1 MCPVILI
8 PSSHI
13 LKKYNPEQWKTT
25 AQGEAT
31 SPKGLKKKHED
42 HEKPIEA
49 L

>member
-1 MCPVILI
+1 MYPVILI
-8 PSSHI
+8 PSNCI
-13 LKKYNPEQWKTT
+13 LKNNPEQWKTT

-31 SPKGLKKKHED
+31 PPKGLKKKHED